1 MSYFTI
7 ADDDDNYLFLL
18 HHQLVTAFPGKSIA
32 LFSSAEDA
40 MSHVLNSGTKLVI
53 TDHTMGGL
61 SGTDLIRDLRA
72 RDRGL
77 PIIMVSGD
85 RDAEEE
91 ALAAGATLFLHKDV
105 ALKRLVK
112 EVKHLCGK
120 GIKVRSEHS
129 HLPPALPANRVGQT
143 FFRL

>member
-1 MSYFTI
+1 
-7 ADDDDNYLFLL
+7 
-18 HHQLVTAFPGKSIA
+18 
-32 LFSSAEDA
+32 
-40 MSHVLNSGTKLVI
+40 MSHVLNSGTKIVI

-72 RDRGL
+72 RDGAL

-85 RDAEEE
+85 RDAEKE

-120 GIKVRSEHS
+120 GIKKSSDHSRTRPALSACRSE
-129 HLPPALPANRVGQT
+129 QT